1 MELHNMNGY
10 APKVSIGIP
19 VYNGEKYLEE
29 TLKSLLSQTF
39 QDFEIII
46 SDNASTDSTP
56 DLCRDY
62 CQQDPR
68 IHYYRAEVN
77 QGPGWNYNRV
87 FDLAIGEYFKWQA
100 HDDLLAPDFL
110 AQCVAVLDHKP
121 EVLLCYCD
129 TAHVDDHGIQIAVNA
144 ERLPTDQPQPS
155 QRFRALVESKQV
167 SCEIFGLMRKSVL
180 DRLPRMGAYAHG
192 DVLFICRLL
201 LEGPFHQIPEPLFQ
215 FRLHAAQSMQTL
227 PAHLTQ
233 RQRRRI
239 FKFSGPLPA
248 TDWWDPSKKDKI
260 DFPTWRFYWLQSNFI
275 QQQPMSLPEKWKC
288 YQALLDRL
296 FPGKDLL
303 RLGVDGLLALE
314 TVLQNL
320 SKRPV
325 NSPSAKKAAMPI
337 PES

>member
-1 MELHNMNGY
+1 MNGY

-19 VYNGEKYLEE
+19 VYNGEKYLEA

-56 DLCRDY
+56 GLCRDY

-100 HDDLLAPDFL
+100 HDDLIAPEFL
-110 AQCVAVLDHKP
+110 EKSVAVLDQQP

-129 TAHVDDHGIQIAVNA
+129 TAHVDDHGTQIAVNSQ
-144 ERLPTDQPQPS
+144 RLPTDHPQPS
-155 QRFRALVESKQV
+155 QRFRSLIESRHV
-167 SCEIFGLMRKSVL
+167 SCEIFGLMQKSVL
-180 DRLPRMGAYAHG
+180 DRLPRMGAHAHG

-201 LEGPFHQIPEPLFQ
+201 LDGPFYQIPEALFQ

-227 PAHLTQ
+227 PAHLAKL
-233 RQRRRI
+233 QRRRI

-248 TDWWDPSKKDKI
+248 TDWWDPSKKGKI
-260 DFPTWRFYWLQSNFI
+260 DFPTWRLYWLQSNFI
-275 QQQPMSLPEKWKC
+275 QQSPISFPEKWKC
-288 YQALLDRL
+288 YQILLERL
-296 FPGKDLL
+296 FLSKDLL
-303 RLGVDGLLALE
+303 RLGLDGLLALE
-314 TVLQNL
+314 TLLQGASQPQVENVRL
-320 SKRPV
+320 AEKEAMSVP
-325 NSPSAKKAAMPI
+325 KA
-337 PES
+337 